1 MTTNYRK
8 VLLGGAI
15 LALGSSP
22 CLAAASSNSA
32 EILSVQQQTSKVTGT
47 VTDDY
52 GPIIGASVV
61 VKGQSMGTVTDLDGH
76 FSLNVKKGQ
85 TLVIT
90 YVGFDKKEVVYN
102 GEGSLNIKMAES
114 SQLISEVVVTGYGGK
129 TRRAKLTNSISKVK
143 EDAFNVGVY
152 SNPAQALA
160 GAVAGLRVTSTSGNP
175 GSTPR
180 IVLRGGTNLDGTGSP
195 LVMVDGQLRE
205 SLSDI
210 NPEDI
215 ESMEILKDAGAT
227 ALYGARANN
236 GVILVTTKTGKSG
249 HREINLKAKVGW
261 NYVNNPYK
269 FLGAK
274 DYITYQRLAYANSDW
289 ADKSNLIGTRP
300 FGTGNKYGPGLLW
313 NILPLTDENKGLLD
327 KGWQSMADPLDANKT
342 LIYRETDFEK
352 YSFNNPALTQD
363 YNVSM
368 SGGNDRGTYY
378 AGLGY
383 NKSEGIPIKSF
394 YERYNFTFNGSYKV
408 TDWLKSTSNFSFN
421 RANWQSMPGSQTSEA
436 NYFGR
441 IQSLPPTARF
451 DDEDGNMVLGP
462 NSGDGNQ
469 SYQPEKWDYDNQSDK
484 FTMVQSFDAELI
496 PNLMLHASGQW
507 YYDEVFQSAFVKDFL
522 ASPGKINP
530 TRSTTEYF
538 NRAFSQTYNATISY
552 NTTFLKDHTIDGLL
566 GTEYYDRYTKGF
578 QAQGV
583 EAPTDDFADLGLTST
598 KENKRAID
606 SWHERYRI
614 LSYFGRVNY
623 DYQDKYLLSG
633 VFRYDGYSSLLGSN
647 RWGFFP
653 GVSAGW
659 VATKENF
666 VKEALPF
673 LSYGKLRTSY
683 GVNGN
688 ASGIGAYKLQG
699 RYNTTTYNGNTGF
712 LIGELPNPTLRWEKS
727 HTFEI
732 AVELGFLKNRLTA
745 NFTYYNRLTQ
755 DKYATLT
762 LPSTTGFS
770 GITNNN
776 GKFRNRGV
784 EMEFGAQIL
793 KTKDM
798 SWNANLNLAYNI
810 NKIVALPY
818 NKLERNRQN
827 AQEIYTGRKIKNAA
841 GKEVDETVFVGGY
854 QEGQEPGLL
863 VGYQADGI
871 YKSYDEIPGNL
882 IVKSG
887 NINAKSMYGP
897 KAWESLTDEQKKNAL
912 RIQPGDVKW
921 RDING
926 DGIIDN
932 LDQVKLGHT
941 MPHWTGGFNSTFKYK
956 GFTLYARLDFAL
968 DFKTYDGTTPW
979 FLGNMQGTYNA
990 TTDALNTWSE
1000 SNPNAKYPRYV
1011 WADQLGTANYYR
1023 TSSMFTYDGSYL
1035 SFREI
1040 ALSYSL
1046 PKAWISKLALKNLE
1060 VSVTGQNLGYI
1071 KSAPIA
1077 TPEYSH
1083 GAGAYS
1089 GMGYGLPRTIILG
1102 VNATF

>member
-32 EILSVQQQTSKVTGT
+32 EVLAVQQQSSKVTGT
-47 VTDDY
+47 VSDDF

-61 VKGQSMGTVTDLDGH
+61 VKGQTMGTVTDIDGR
-76 FSLNVKKGQ
+76 FTLNAKKGQ

-102 GEGSLNIKMAES
+102 GEASLNIKMTES

-175 GSTPR
+175 GSTPN
-180 IVLRGGTNLDGTGSP
+180 IVLRGGTNLNGTGSP

-261 NYVNNPYK
+261 NYVNNPYE

-289 ADKSNLIGTRP
+289 ASKAALGNKTP
-300 FGTGNKYGPGLLW
+300 FGTGNKYGTGMVW
-313 NILPLTDENKGLLD
+313 NILPLTDANKGLLD
-327 KGWQSMADPLDANKT
+327 KGWKSMEDPVNPGQT
-342 LIYRETDFEK
+342 LIYRETDIAK
-352 YSFNNPALTQD
+352 YSFNNPAMTQD
-363 YNVSM
+363 YNASM
-368 SGGNDRGTYY
+368 SGGNERGTYY

-383 NKSEGIPIKSF
+383 NKSEGLPIKSF

-408 TDWLKSTSNFSFN
+408 TDWLKSSSNFSYN

-441 IQSLPPTARF
+441 IQSLPPTVRY
-451 DDEDGNMVLGP
+451 DDEDGNMLLGP

-469 SYQPEKWDYDNQSDK
+469 SYQPDKWVVDNQSDK
-484 FTMVQSFDAELI
+484 FTMIQSFDAELI

-507 YYDEVFQSAFVKDFL
+507 YYDEELDGKFSKDFETN
-522 ASPGKINP
+522 PGKFNR
-530 TRSTTEYF
+530 TRSTSEYF
-538 NRAFSQTYNATISY
+538 NRTFSQTYNATISY

-566 GTEYYDRYTKGF
+566 GTEYYDRYTKRFSAAGS
-578 QAQGV
+578 G
-583 EAPTDDFADLGLTST
+583 APTDDFADLGLTSS
-598 KENKRAID
+598 KENKRDID
-606 SWHERYRI
+606 SFHERYRI

-633 VFRYDGYSSLLGSN
+633 VFRYDGYSSLLGNN

-659 VATKENF
+659 VATKEQF
-666 VKEALPF
+666 VKDALPF

-688 ASGIGAYKLQG
+688 ASGIGAYTLQG
-699 RYNTTTYNGNTGF
+699 RYGTTTYNGNTGF
-712 LIGELPNPTLRWEKS
+712 LIGTLPNPGLRWEKS
-727 HTFEI
+727 HTFEV
-732 AVELGFLKNRLTA
+732 AVDLGFLNNRLTA

-755 DKYATLT
+755 DKYAKLT

-770 GITNNN
+770 GIDNNN
-776 GKFRNRGV
+776 GKFRNRGI

-798 SWNANLNLAYNI
+798 SWNANLNIAYNI

-818 NKLERNRQN
+818 NKLERNRQGG
-827 AQEIYTGRKIKNAA
+827 QEIYTGRKVKNAA
-841 GKEVDETVFVGGY
+841 GQEVDETIFVGGY

-863 VGYQADGI
+863 VGYQAEGI

-882 IVKSG
+882 VVKSG
-887 NINAKSMYGP
+887 NANGKYMYGP
-897 KAWESLTDEQKKNAL
+897 AAWAALSDKQKANAL

-921 RDING
+921 KDING

-956 GFTLYARLDFAL
+956 GFTLYTRLDFAL

-990 TTDALNTWSE
+990 TTDVFNTWSE

-1011 WADQLGTANYYR
+1011 WADQLGTGNYNR
-1023 TSSMFTYDGSYL
+1023 TSSLFTYNGSYL
-1035 SFREI
+1035 TFREI
-1040 ALSYSL
+1040 SLAYTL
-1046 PKAWISKLALKNLE
+1046 PKAWVSKLAMKNLE
-1060 VSVTGQNLGYI
+1060 VSITGQNLGYI

-1083 GAGAYS
+1083 GGGAYS

>member
-22 CLAAASSNSA
+22 CLAAASNNSA

-61 VKGQSMGTVTDLDGH
+61 VKGQTMGTVTDLDGH

-90 YVGFDKKEVVYN
+90 YVGFDRKEVVYN
-102 GEGSLNIKMAES
+102 GESSLKITMTES

-175 GSTPR
+175 GSTPS

-210 NPEDI
+210 NPDDI

-261 NYVNNPYK
+261 NYVNNPYE

-289 ADKSNLIGTRP
+289 ASKAGLGNNTP
-300 FGTGNKYGPGLLW
+300 FGTGNKYGSGLVW

-327 KGWQSMADPLDANKT
+327 KGWMSMADPLDANKT
-342 LIYRETDFEK
+342 LIYRETDIAK
-352 YSFNNPALTQD
+352 YSFNEPAMTQD

-383 NKSEGIPIKSF
+383 NKSEGVPVKSF

-441 IQSLPPTARF
+441 IQSLPPTVRF
-451 DDEDGNMVLGP
+451 DDEDGNMLLGP
-462 NSGDGNQ
+462 NTGDGNQ
-469 SYQPEKWDYDNQSDK
+469 SYQPEKWDNDNQSDK

-496 PNLMLHASGQW
+496 PNLVLHASGQW
-507 YYDEVFQSAFVKDFL
+507 YYDEAFQSAFVKDYETN
-522 ASPGKINP
+522 PGKFNR
-530 TRSTTEYF
+530 TRSTAEYF
-538 NRAFSQTYNATISY
+538 ERAFSQTYNATISY
-552 NTTFLKDHTIDGLL
+552 NKTFLKDHTIDGLL
-566 GTEYYDRYTKGF
+566 GTEYYDRYKKGF
-578 QAQGV
+578 QAQGR

-633 VFRYDGYSSLLGSN
+633 VFRYDGYSSLRGDN

-688 ASGIGAYKLQG
+688 ASGIGAYELQG
-699 RYNTTTYNGNTGF
+699 TYGTTTYNGNTGF
-712 LIGELPNPTLRWEKS
+712 LIGALPNPTLRWEKS

-732 AVELGFLKNRLTA
+732 AVELGFLNNRLTT

-755 DKYATLT
+755 DKYAMLT

-770 GITNNN
+770 SIRNNN

-810 NKIVALPY
+810 NKIIALPY
-818 NKLERNRQN
+818 NKIERNRQGG
-827 AQEIYTGRKIKNAA
+827 QEIYTGRKIKNDA
-841 GKEVDETVFVGGY
+841 GKEVDETIFVGGY

-882 IVKSG
+882 VVQSG
-887 NINAKSMYGP
+887 NINGKYMYGP
-897 KAWESLTDEQKKNAL
+897 KAWEGLTDKQKEKAL

-932 LDQVKLGHT
+932 LDQVKLGNT
-941 MPHWTGGFNSTFKYK
+941 LPRWTGGFNSTFKYK
-956 GFTLYARLDFAL
+956 GFTLYARFDFAL
-968 DFKTYDGTTPW
+968 GFKTYDGTTPW
-979 FLGNMQGTYNA
+979 FLGNMQGTYNT
-990 TTDALNTWSE
+990 TTDAFDTWSE

-1023 TSSMFTYDGSYL
+1023 SSSMFVYNGNYL

-1060 VSVTGQNLGYI
+1060 VSVTGQNLGYL